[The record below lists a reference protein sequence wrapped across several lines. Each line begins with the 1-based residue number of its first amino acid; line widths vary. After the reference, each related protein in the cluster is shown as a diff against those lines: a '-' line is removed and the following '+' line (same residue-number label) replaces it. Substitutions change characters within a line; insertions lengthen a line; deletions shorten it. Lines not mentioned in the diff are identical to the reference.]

1 MSSCNEFPLHQH
13 TLSLNSLTR
22 QHDLIKGHLVDI
34 DNCFNKVFPSF
45 DPINPELFPGH
56 RIINTF
62 SNHFLFQPFN
72 KQVNCNVTSQ
82 VQKLDKITIE
92 LLESLLTALI
102 ILDASL
108 KNNVTTS
115 IAHIHIKN
123 RPITKTLH
131 HALNVISTEA
141 KLVVIRYGINQAT
154 NHDLISIIIII
165 TDSIYIA
172 KKIFDLSSHPL
183 QKHMVSILKEL
194 YSFFFCHPDNHIE
207 FWECLSCS
215 KLYLYKAVDSK
226 TKSFRLTPTYPSKLS

>member
-1 MSSCNEFPLHQH
+1 MSSCNEFPLHQY

-22 QHDLIKGHLVDI
+22 QHGLIKGHLVDI

-82 VQKLDKITIE
+82 VQELDKITIE

-123 RPITKTLH
+123 RCCNLRTLEWIQKSNSCIREDTRELNEEFFTK
-131 HALNVISTEA
+131 
-141 KLVVIRYGINQAT
+141 
-154 NHDLISIIIII
+154 
-165 TDSIYIA
+165 
-172 KKIFDLSSHPL
+172 
-183 QKHMVSILKEL
+183 
-194 YSFFFCHPDNHIE
+194 
-207 FWECLSCS
+207 
-215 KLYLYKAVDSK
+215 
-226 TKSFRLTPTYPSKLS
+226 